1 MVFWSKPAFILIL
14 TLLSSCAT
22 QVPQRAP
29 AGIVDSCMSAIQNFF
44 REGAGAP
51 DPKIKVASD
60 ADRAYVKK
68 QHQDSTFTV
77 GRNIGNYYALID
89 SQLNKRIR
97 LKSTLES
104 LIKKD
109 DAHWLDAGGGL
120 GYATENITN
129 IRGSKIKSTL
139 VSVETPATNLGQRR
153 KVIKGKFIE
162 DIDDELIP
170 KSDLITDVYGPM
182 AYSSRPDL
190 VLMKYIKN
198 LKPEGSAFIH
208 LGDELDKFGEYH
220 KILTKKGEV
229 ISLTD
234 WIKGIPGLKVE
245 VGSSRLFEG
254 DSMVYKGEKGRTL
267 MFKLSKKAEQ
277 IKIPEL
283 ERISFQEGSSMRGFV
298 VPRMIFKEIDYR
310 SSDAFP
316 TQNFWDNS
324 LHRLMAL
331 FRRGKNDH
339 DFLKNL
345 ESLDQK
351 SWAHFANEK
360 LNFADAKSI
369 PLSQGYYSESS
380 NKKIVERMLKLSQK
394 NISPSH
400 SEPSELTGSKV
411 KLITDLNGSFTQ
423 SNTPSENLK
432 SYLQALSDEGTI
444 LINLGPENQ
453 GLGGAKIIHSNGSF
467 DVLRN
472 WFKQIKGVTVD
483 IISTKETRVVTKKT
497 LNLPATTI
505 NVNYNGPLYDF
516 SSTEIIFNEYVVIK
530 MKNKDAIEV
539 PELRFLGKAAS
550 NENGIEQPLYE
561 RP

>member
-1 MVFWSKPAFILIL
+1 MVFRIKPALFLFIA
-14 TLLSSCAT
+14 LLHSCAT

-44 REGAGAP
+44 REGAGTP
-51 DPKIKVASD
+51 DPKVKVASD

-89 SQLNKRIR
+89 SQLNKKIR
-97 LKSTLES
+97 LKATLES
-104 LIKKD
+104 LIKKE

-120 GYATENITN
+120 GYATETISSLK
-129 IRGSKIKSTL
+129 GSKIKSTL
-139 VSVETPATNLGQRR
+139 VSVETPATNIGQRR
-153 KVIKGKFIE
+153 KVLRGQFIE
-162 DIDDELIP
+162 DIQDDLLP

-220 KILTKKGEV
+220 KVLTKNGEV

-234 WIKGIPGLKVE
+234 WIKGIAGLKVE

-267 MFKLSKKAEQ
+267 MLQLSKKADQ
-277 IKIPEL
+277 IKVPEL
-283 ERISFQEGSSMRGFV
+283 ERISFQEGSSVRGFV

-316 TQNFWDNS
+316 TQGSWDNS
-324 LHRLMAL
+324 LQRLMAI

-339 DFLKNL
+339 AFLKNL

-351 SWAHFANEK
+351 SWAHFANQK

-369 PLSQGYYSESS
+369 PISQGYYSESS
-380 NKKIVERMLKLSQK
+380 NKKIVERMLKLSQN
-394 NISPSH
+394 NITPTH
-400 SEPSELTGSKV
+400 TELSELTGSKV
-411 KLITDLNGSFTQ
+411 QLITDLNGSFTQ

-432 SYLQALSDEGTI
+432 SYLQALSDKGTI

-467 DVLRN
+467 DVLRH

-483 IISTKETRVVTKKT
+483 VISTKETKVVTKKT

-516 SSTEIIFNEYVVIK
+516 ASTEIVFNEYVVIK
-530 MKNKDAIEV
+530 IKNKDAIEV
-539 PELRFLGKAAS
+539 PELRYLGKASS
-550 NENGIEQPLYE
+550 NQHGIEQPLYE